1 MGNREALLD
10 AATLCIFE
18 KGYSRTTAR
27 DVAST
32 AGTSLAAI
40 GYHFGSMEKLMAAAM
55 INGMK
60 TWGDASDEA
69 LADAPGADQSRAARF
84 DAFWSHLI
92 RSMPEQ
98 RPMWEASFEAFTM
111 IERMPE
117 LRAHIAEAVG
127 QVRTDFARQFGR
139 PEDAADAPTAH
150 AIGSVT
156 YALMVGVLTQWLV
169 DPDAAPSPADLQ
181 TGLRGLVAGLDTPNA
196 PDTPA

>member
-1 MGNREALLD
+1 VGNREALLD

-40 GYHFGSMEKLMAAAM
+40 GYHFGSMDKLMAAAM
-55 INGMK
+55 INGLS

-69 LADAPGADQSRAARF
+69 LADVSGAGQSRAARF
-84 DAFWSHLI
+84 DAFWTHLI
-92 RSMPEQ
+92 EGMPEQ
-98 RPMWEASFEAFTM
+98 RPMWVASFEAFTM

-117 LRAHIAEAVG
+117 LRGHIAEAMG
-127 QVRTDFARQFGR
+127 QVRTDFAEQFGR
-139 PEDAADAPTAH
+139 PEDAADEDGAH
-150 AIGSVT
+150 AIGSVV

-169 DPDAAPSPADLQ
+169 DPDAAPSAAELQ
-181 TGLRGLVAGLDTPNA
+181 TGLRGLLAGLDDRPTSS
-196 PDTPA
+196 

>member
-1 MGNREALLD
+1 VGNREALLD

-40 GYHFGSMEKLMAAAM
+40 GYHFGSMDKLMAAAM
-55 INGMK
+55 INGMS

-69 LADAPGADQSRAARF
+69 LAEVPGADQSRAARF
-84 DAFWSHLI
+84 DAFWTHLI
-92 RSMPEQ
+92 DGIPEQ

-111 IERMPE
+111 IERMPD
-117 LRAHIAEAVG
+117 LRAHITEGVS
-127 QVRTDFARQFGR
+127 QVRNDFANQFGR
-139 PEDAADAPTAH
+139 PEDAADEATAH

-169 DPDAAPSPADLQ
+169 DPATAPNADELRA
-181 TGLRGLVAGLDTPNA
+181 GLRGLLAGLDDKVSSP
-196 PDTPA
+196 